1 MMKKL
6 LFTLLLLS
14 IGTVSL
20 GSENPVCSKLKS
32 KEDIQ
37 KQFQAFEW
45 DVSKDHKTIDINDRL
60 YKKLKRKY
68 WKNIKKLSLLM
79 DESKTMSK
87 QHVLIK
93 KNKKFIKKFKDLI
106 QAQIGIKKEMSFKD
120 MMVYLKKEQ
129 VKCEN
134 APIKEVVNVVEASQD
149 EAVESVCAETATLEC
164 VPPVEVEEAVV
175 VEQYDECVENGQCES
190 SDSSVRK

>member
-1 MMKKL
+1 MKKL

-149 EAVESVCAETATLEC
+149 EAVESVCAATTTLEC
-164 VPPVEVEEAVV
+164 VSPVEVEEAVV